1 MMAESEFDTL
11 DSILSIEQLRAFR
24 SRVAQ
29 HDDSN
34 EFYHE
39 DFETLKSSG
48 YLIQAVPEEL
58 GGLGLSF
65 AEVCRQ
71 QRRLAYWAPAG
82 ALAVNLPICWTGVAT
97 DLWRSGDSTL
107 EWLLRDACAGETVAT
122 AYGVTGNEP
131 PVLRSTCQAERVDG
145 GYCFTGTRNIGTR
158 SPMWSRLG
166 LHGLDDSNPE
176 QPKIVHAFMARGTP
190 GCQIRET
197 PDAMDMRAIG
207 SHEILLDAA
216 FVPDRYIARVT
227 DEGMHGIDRFVLGIS
242 VWEAL
247 GSGNVCFGLAR
258 FAFDKALAS
267 LPEQTSVAKPQ
278 SMAWHAETQR
288 AVAEMAA
295 ELDAIEAHLE
305 RTARDWSNGVD
316 HGALWIAKT
325 LTTRAHA
332 AEGAWR
338 VIDRAYELAGGLS
351 MDHASDWES
360 ILRDGRIGRIHPE
373 NKALATEVVAK
384 GYLGVDIDAQ
394 PGWG

>member
-1 MMAESEFDTL
+1 MTVESGFDTL

-29 HDDSN
+29 HDESK
-34 EFYHE
+34 EFSHE

-65 AEVCRQ
+65 AEVCQQ

-82 ALAVNLPICWTGVAT
+82 ALAVNTPICWTGVAA

-107 EWLLRDACAGETVAT
+107 EWLLRNACAGEIVAT
-122 AYGVTGNEP
+122 AHGATGNEP
-131 PVLRSTCQAERVDG
+131 PVLDSTCQAERVDG
-145 GYCFTGTRNIGTR
+145 GYCFTGNKNLGTLA
-158 SPMWSRLG
+158 PVWSRLG
-166 LHGLDDSNPE
+166 LHGVDDSDPE
-176 QPKIVHAFMARGTP
+176 QPKIIHAFMPRGTP
-190 GCQIRET
+190 GCEIRET
-197 PDAMDMRAIG
+197 QDAIGMRAIHG
-207 SHEILLDAA
+207 RDILLDAA
-216 FVPDRYIARVT
+216 FVPDRYVARVT
-227 DEGMHGIDRFVLGIS
+227 DEEMQGLDPLVLGIS

-267 LPEQTSVAKPQ
+267 LPERTPVARPQSVAR
-278 SMAWHAETQR
+278 HAEMHR
-288 AVAEMAA
+288 AVADMAA

-305 RTARDWSNGVD
+305 RTARDWSNGVE
-316 HGALWIAKT
+316 HGTLWIAKT
-325 LTTRAHA
+325 LMTKAHA

-338 VIDRAYELAGGLS
+338 VIDRACELAGGLS
-351 MDHASDWES
+351 IDHASDWER

-373 NKALATEVVAK
+373 NKALATEVVARS
-384 GYLGVDIDAQ
+384 YLGVEFDAQ